1 VFLAARRQDE
11 LERVAKR
18 LGNNAVPI
26 ATDITRQEDL
36 DRLFETIR
44 ERVGHLDIVVPN
56 AGEAVFAKIGDYTH
70 ELMDQTFDLNLK
82 GTVFTVQGALP
93 LMSEGGSIV
102 LMSSINATRAAT
114 MVGIYGATKAALQ
127 SFARTWADEL
137 KDRRIRVNSIS
148 PGVIFTPAYTRA
160 GSRWRLP
167 RSSISNASRSAGLE
181 HRRMSAAPWHSL
193 RETTAVGSMPPISLS
208 TVAKRVWPDRQSSRT
223 QRVRFIPIV
232 SVFNLS
238 FGIRLRESRCPLKL

>member
-1 VFLAARRQDE
+1 VSSQPRSTSGAPIVDEGVTVFLAARRQDE

-148 PGVIFTPAYTRA
+148 PGVILTPAYTRSGITLAATEELNIERIPLGRLGTPEDVGRAVAFLA
-160 GSRWRLP
+160 GDD
-167 RSSISNASRSAGLE
+167 SSWINATDLVIDGGQE
-181 HRRMSAAPWHSL
+181 
-193 RETTAVGSMPPISLS
+193 G
-208 TVAKRVWPDRQSSRT
+208 VA
-223 QRVRFIPIV
+223 
-232 SVFNLS
+232 
-238 FGIRLRESRCPLKL
+238 